1 MPADSRPRRLTTA
14 ALTVALA
21 LLSGCVQNP
30 NSVFHSRTE
39 FNRDVGGLFELLI
52 WLGTIVFIFTELLLL
67 WTLWKYR
74 SRPGKPRV
82 PEQVHG
88 NTRLEILWTIIP
100 AVVLAVIAIP
110 TVRVIF
116 KTQAAAAPDAL
127 QVEVIGHQ
135 WWWEFRYPQYNF
147 TTANEVY
154 LPRGRT
160 VNFALKTVDVL
171 HSFWVPALG
180 GKRDLVNN
188 RTNYL
193 WFTPD
198 STNEN
203 AFNGFC
209 AEYCGI
215 SHANM
220 RFRTF
225 VVSPEE
231 FASWAAHQQQP
242 ARYSMAPAG
251 GAAPAQGQP
260 AAQPRPASGAGAQ
273 VDPTTPAVNRPTGT
287 TGPITPPNVAG
298 RQGNP
303 QPAPPGGV
311 QIAPV
316 QAGFTG
322 LAMSQIPGHTIPRTP
337 IPASIRVDTTL
348 RGDATSGERLVTAGT
363 CVACHTINGVPH
375 MRAHVGPDLTHV
387 GSRLTIAGGLF
398 PNTPRY
404 MAAWIKNA
412 RAMKP
417 GAFMQT
423 LGIGQYDP
431 ILKQTLSVGLND
443 QQVAD
448 IVAYLQ
454 TLK

>member
-1 MPADSRPRRLTTA
+1 MPADSRPRRLGRA

-21 LLSGCVQNP
+21 LVSGCVQNP

-39 FNRDVGGLFELLI
+39 FNRDVGGLFELLL
-52 WLGTIVFIFTELLLL
+52 WLGTIVFVFTELLLL

-74 SRPGKPRV
+74 SRPDKPRV

-88 NTRLEILWTIIP
+88 NTKLEILWTIIP
-100 AVVLAVIAIP
+100 AVVLAVIAVP

-154 LPRGRT
+154 LPHGRT
-160 VNFALKTVDVL
+160 VNFALKTQDVL

-198 STNEN
+198 STNES

-231 FASWAAHQQQP
+231 FASWVAHQQQP
-242 ARYSMAPAG
+242 SQSQYGTAAP
-251 GAAPAQGQP
+251 AAPAQGQLP
-260 AAQPRPASGAGAQ
+260 QVQPRPTSPPGAQ
-273 VDPTTPAVNRPTGT
+273 VNPTAPATNQPTGT
-287 TGPITPPNVAG
+287 TGPITPSTARPTPATATVPN
-298 RQGNP
+298 QQTP
-303 QPAPPGGV
+303 
-311 QIAPV
+311 APV
-316 QAGFTG
+316 QAGFIG
-322 LAMSQIPGHTIPRTP
+322 LPMERLPAHAIPNTP
-337 IPASIRVDTTL
+337 IPPEIQVDTTL
-348 RGDATSGERLVTAGT
+348 VGDPARGAQAVMA
-363 CVACHTINGVPH
+363 CIACHTIRGTVLSIGKT
-375 MRAHVGPDLTHV
+375 GPDLTHI
-387 GSRLTIAGGLF
+387 GSRLTIGAGLF

-412 RAMKP
+412 RLMKP
-417 GAFMQT
+417 GVLMNTF
-423 LGIGQYDP
+423 GVGQYDP
-431 ILKQTLSVGLND
+431 ILKSRLTVGLND

-448 IVAYLQ
+448 VVAYLQ

>member
-1 MPADSRPRRLTTA
+1 MPADSRPRRLLTA
-14 ALTVALA
+14 ALTVTLA

-30 NSVFHSRTE
+30 NSVFHSRTD
-39 FNRDVGGLFELLI
+39 FNRDVGGLFELLL
-52 WLGTIVFIFTELLLL
+52 WLGTIVFIFTELMLVY
-67 WTLWKYR
+67 TLWKYR
-74 SRPGKPRV
+74 HRPGTPRQ

-88 NTRLEILWTIIP
+88 NTKLEILWTVIP

-110 TVRVIF
+110 TVRTIF
-116 KTQAAAAPDAL
+116 KTQAASSPDAL

-135 WWWEFRYPQYNF
+135 WWWEFKYPQYNVS
-147 TTANEVY
+147 TANEVY
-154 LPRGRT
+154 LPLGRT
-160 VNFALKTVDVL
+160 VNFALKTQDVL

-198 STNEN
+198 STTEE

-220 RFRTF
+220 RFRAFT
-225 VVSPEE
+225 VTPEQ
-231 FASWAAHQQQP
+231 FGSWIAHQQTTV
-242 ARYSMAPAG
+242 AYSPAG
-251 GAAPAQGQP
+251 SQPGSTAQPVPGVQPRPTSPPGAQVNPAAPATG
-260 AAQPRPASGAGAQ
+260 
-273 VDPTTPAVNRPTGT
+273 RPTGT
-287 TGPITPPNVAG
+287 TGPTTPSTGVPGANVATAP
-298 RQGNP
+298 NP
-303 QPAPPGGV
+303 QTP
-311 QIAPV
+311 APV
-316 QAGFTG
+316 QAGFIG
-322 LAMSQIPGHTIPRTP
+322 FARERMPAHTVPQTP

-348 RGDATSGERLVTAGT
+348 KGDVGRGQSLVTAGT
-363 CVACHTINGVPH
+363 CVLCHSIQGVPH
-375 MRAHVGPDLTHV
+375 MKAHTGPDLTHIAT
-387 GSRLTIAGGLF
+387 RLTIAGGLF
-398 PNTPRY
+398 PNDTRHLI
-404 MAAWIKNA
+404 AWIKNA

-417 GAFMQT
+417 GVFMTT
-423 LGIGQYDP
+423 LGVGEYDP
-431 ILKQTLSVGLND
+431 ITKTRLTTGLND

>member
-1 MPADSRPRRLTTA
+1 
-14 ALTVALA
+14 
-21 LLSGCVQNP
+21 
-30 NSVFHSRTE
+30 
-39 FNRDVGGLFELLI
+39 
-52 WLGTIVFIFTELLLL
+52 
-67 WTLWKYR
+67 
-74 SRPGKPRV
+74 
-82 PEQVHG
+82 
-88 NTRLEILWTIIP
+88 
-100 AVVLAVIAIP
+100 
-110 TVRVIF
+110 
-116 KTQAAAAPDAL
+116 
-127 QVEVIGHQ
+127 
-135 WWWEFRYPQYNF
+135 
-147 TTANEVY
+147 
-154 LPRGRT
+154 
-160 VNFALKTVDVL
+160 VNFALKTVDVI

-220 RFRTF
+220 RFRAF
-225 VVSPEE
+225 VVTPEE

-242 ARYSMAPAG
+242 ARYSMAAPSAATTP
-251 GAAPAQGQP
+251 AAPAQ
-260 AAQPRPASGAGAQ
+260 PRPTSAPGAQ
-273 VDPTTPAVNRPTGT
+273 VNPAAPATDRPTGATGPTTPSTARPSPGT
-287 TGPITPPNVAG
+287 AG
-298 RQGNP
+298 AANP
-303 QPAPPGGV
+303 QTP
-311 QIAPV
+311 APV
-316 QAGFTG
+316 QAGFVG
-322 LAMSQIPGHTIPRTP
+322 LPADRLPAHTVPQTP

-348 RGDATSGERLVTAGT
+348 AGNPASGERLVTAGT

-387 GSRLTIAGGLF
+387 GSRLTIGGGLF

-404 MAAWIKNA
+404 MTAWIKNA

-423 LGIGQYDP
+423 LGVGQYDP
-431 ILKQTLSVGLND
+431 ILKQTLTVGLTD

-448 IVAYLQ
+448 VVAYLQ

>member
-14 ALTVALA
+14 ALTVVLT

-52 WLGTIVFIFTELLLL
+52 WLGTIVFIFTEVLLL

-74 SRPGKPRV
+74 SRPGTPRT

-100 AVVLAVIAIP
+100 AVVLAVIAVP

-160 VNFALKTVDVL
+160 VNFALKTVDVI

-220 RFRTF
+220 RFRAF
-225 VVSPEE
+225 VVTPEE

-242 ARYSMAPAG
+242 ARYSMAAPSAATTP
-251 GAAPAQGQP
+251 AAPAQ
-260 AAQPRPASGAGAQ
+260 PRPTSAPGAQ
-273 VDPTTPAVNRPTGT
+273 VNPAAPATDRPTGATGPTTPSTARPSPGT
-287 TGPITPPNVAG
+287 AG
-298 RQGNP
+298 AANP
-303 QPAPPGGV
+303 QTP
-311 QIAPV
+311 APV
-316 QAGFTG
+316 QAGFVG
-322 LAMSQIPGHTIPRTP
+322 LPADRLPAHTVPQTP

-348 RGDATSGERLVTAGT
+348 AGNPASGERLVTAGT

-387 GSRLTIAGGLF
+387 GSRLTIGGGLF

-404 MAAWIKNA
+404 MTAWIKNA

-423 LGIGQYDP
+423 LGVGQYDP
-431 ILKQTLSVGLND
+431 ILKQTLTVGLTD

-448 IVAYLQ
+448 VVAYLQ